1 MVFREEESKE
11 ETGGEEER
19 IGKTWK
25 GRGMKERQGK
35 DVGRTRKG
43 CRKDRE
49 RTIGNG
55 IGKRQREG
63 RQKKNECSNERE
75 RRQ

>member
-1 MVFREEESKE
+1 
-11 ETGGEEER
+11 
-19 IGKTWK
+19 
-25 GRGMKERQGK
+25 MKERQGK